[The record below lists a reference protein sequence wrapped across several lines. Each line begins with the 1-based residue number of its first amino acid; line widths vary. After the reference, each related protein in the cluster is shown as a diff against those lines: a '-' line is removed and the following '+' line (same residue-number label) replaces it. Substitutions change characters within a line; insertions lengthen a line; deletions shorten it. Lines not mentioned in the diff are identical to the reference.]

1 MCELNQTYN
10 PLKWEI
16 FKKPYVI
23 ENGILT
29 IPDKPGLGFDDINE
43 DLFRARIDP
52 RDPVYF
58 DQPTDMW
65 DNERSWDRLWS

>member
-1 MCELNQTYN
+1 MN
-10 PLKWEI
+10 
-16 FKKPYVI
+16 
-23 ENGILT
+23 

-43 DLFRARIDP
+43 EMFRAHIDP

-58 DQPTDMW
+58 DDSTEMW